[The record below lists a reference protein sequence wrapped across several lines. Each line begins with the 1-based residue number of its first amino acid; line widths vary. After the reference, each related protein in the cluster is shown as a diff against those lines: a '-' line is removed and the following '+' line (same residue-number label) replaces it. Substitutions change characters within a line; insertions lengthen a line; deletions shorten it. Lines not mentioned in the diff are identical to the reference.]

1 MNFSSIA
8 TDFLVSDLKRGRSIF
23 EAYPVLKDITIQQ
36 INKEGSNLSFIKS
49 NCIWKPRAFNDE
61 ASNLYEDFKN
71 FESLDLY
78 LDLRT
83 AQIFPTV
90 IKERL
95 RKGNSF
101 ILNGI
106 DSRSLIFIPNN
117 FKNVACYVSN
127 DFPLKSSAKQCQVF
141 VNEQAIEN
149 LEDFFQLNRIECMDL
164 KDLPIKETFYL
175 VKENAKAKN
184 KELFSINMNII
195 PNQEILDLNEE
206 E

>member
-117 FKNVACYVSN
+117 FKNVGCYVSN

-184 KELFSINMNII
+184 KQIFSINMNII
-195 PNQEILDLNEE
+195 PNQEILDLNEVE
-206 E
+206 